1 MQVCGDLPLSGKSR
15 DDAQHV
21 MLSAAKHLLQILRLA
36 QNDDCFIADADI
48 ARFYPKDLKDFKV
61 FGIFWR
67 IMRHTE
73 HIFRPIRRLSVI
85 KNSRFV
91 EKIALK
97 TLYFIPLRKLD
108 SG

>member
-48 ARFYPKDLKDFKV
+48 ARFL
-61 FGIFWR
+61 
-67 IMRHTE
+67 
-73 HIFRPIRRLSVI
+73 L
-85 KNSRFV
+85 
-91 EKIALK
+91 
-97 TLYFIPLRKLD
+97 
-108 SG
+108 